1 MKMTMKTHHDARLVA
16 MRTTV
21 SLDDD
26 VAAAIQQLRRE
37 RGLGLSEALNE
48 LARAGM
54 VRSGERPVFRQR
66 SDPIGFRVSI
76 DNVAEVLDLLDEPL
90 SR

>member
-1 MKMTMKTHHDARLVA
+1 MEMRIMRHRDATLPD

-21 SLDDD
+21 TLDDD
-26 VAAAIQQLRRE
+26 VAAGISRLRRE

-54 VRSGERPVFRQR
+54 VRGGERQVFRQR
-66 SDPIGFRVSI
+66 SEPIGFRVSI
-76 DNVAEVLDLLDEPL
+76 DNVAEVLELLDEPV

>member
-1 MKMTMKTHHDARLVA
+1 MEMTLVTHHDATLVD

-26 VAAAIQQLRRE
+26 VAAAIQRLRRE

-48 LARAGM
+48 LARAGLQAPEA
-54 VRSGERPVFRQR
+54 RTRFRQR
-66 SDPIGFRVSI
+66 SVDMGISI
-76 DNVAEVLDLLDEPL
+76 DVRDTAEALEQAEGPAY
-90 SR
+90 R

>member
-1 MKMTMKTHHDARLVA
+1 

-21 SLDDD
+21 ILDDD
-26 VAAAIQQLRRE
+26 VAAAVAGLRRE

-54 VRSGERPVFRQR
+54 VRGAESGAERQVFRQR
-66 SDPIGFRVSI
+66 SEPIGFRVSI
-76 DNVAEVLDLLDEPL
+76 DNVAEVLDLLDEPV